1 VTRPL
6 FGVAVSFGVA
16 IALTAATAAQQPAT
30 TAKPPVPAAA
40 AAPQPGSAR
49 ANAQVDLTGYWVAL
63 ITEDWRYRMVT
74 PRKGD
79 FSGLSIN
86 SEGRKIADTWDPSK
100 EGSCMAYGAAGV
112 MRMPLRV
119 HITWENDNTLKL
131 ETDAGQQTRLLRFTT
146 AAAPQGERSLQ
157 GYSTAQWIRGGGG
170 GLFGGGFGAFGGG
183 GGSAKRWAPLKVVTT
198 QLSPGWLRRNGAPY
212 SENTTLTEYF
222 LRLSDEEDEWLT
234 VSTTV
239 DDPKYLLGSVITS
252 SNFKREPDGSKWT
265 PVPCK
270 AS

>member
-6 FGVAVSFGVA
+6 FGVAVSFGLA
-16 IALTAATAAQQPAT
+16 IALTAVTAAQQSPAP
-30 TAKPPVPAAA
+30 AKPAAPAA

-74 PRKGD
+74 PPKGD
-79 FSGLSIN
+79 FSGLPIN

-100 EGSCMAYGAAGV
+100 EGSCLAYGAAGV

-119 HITWENDNTLKL
+119 HITWENDNTLKI

-146 AAAPQGERSLQ
+146 AAAPPGERSLQ
-157 GYSTAQWIRGGGG
+157 GYSTAQWIRSGGG
-170 GLFGGGFGAFGGG
+170 GLFGGFAGFGGGG
-183 GGSAKRWAPLKVVTT
+183 GGSAKRWTPLKVVTT

-212 SENTTLTEYF
+212 SENTTVTEYF

-239 DDPKYLLGSVITS
+239 EDPKYLLGSVITS
-252 SNFKREPDGSKWT
+252 SNFKREPDGSKWKPT
-265 PVPCK
+265 PCK